1 MRKRWLLLII
11 AAFLGLALLAV
22 DRYTSQLTPGGTDE
36 SVREADY
43 YGSQL
48 LSRQYNADGQ
58 LAQTFTAAESTHYP
72 GIQSTFFSQPQLEM
86 RAEDGEQW
94 QVSATE
100 GTLAD
105 EDEILKL
112 VNNVV
117 IRPLDAAANSNLLIT
132 TTQLTYN
139 HSTGIAHTDKP
150 VTITSDRGELR
161 AIGMRMDIP
170 AQHIRF
176 NAEVNSRYEP

>member
-94 QVSATE
+94 HEFACSVDEDSGQAQGCAGSNPVLSRPENGIDPTDPESA
-100 GTLAD
+100 GGDGFDLAD
-105 EDEILKL
+105 VGLSSAQYVRITDTGTNGYAG
-112 VNNVV
+112 VSGGFD
-117 IRPLDAAANSNLLIT
+117 LDAVAVVHAGET
-132 TTQLTYN
+132 T
-139 HSTGIAHTDKP
+139 HH
-150 VTITSDRGELR
+150 
-161 AIGMRMDIP
+161 
-170 AQHIRF
+170 
-176 NAEVNSRYEP
+176 